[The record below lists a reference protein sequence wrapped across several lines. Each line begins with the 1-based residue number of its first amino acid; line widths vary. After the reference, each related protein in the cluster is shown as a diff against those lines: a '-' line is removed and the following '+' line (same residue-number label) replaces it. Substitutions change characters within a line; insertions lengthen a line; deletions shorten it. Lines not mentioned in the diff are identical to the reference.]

1 LRGVH
6 RQVDDEKFNQLLR
19 DHAST
24 GRPLGADSF
33 VESLE
38 RLLARSLKRQK
49 PGPKTQE
56 RDRYYTGDLFSD
68 GGSRIP

>member
-1 LRGVH
+1 MRGVH

-19 DHAST
+19 RHTST
-24 GRPLGADSF
+24 RRPLGADSF

-49 PGPKTQE
+49 PGPKIQE
-56 RDRYYTGDLFSD
+56 RDRYTGDLFSD